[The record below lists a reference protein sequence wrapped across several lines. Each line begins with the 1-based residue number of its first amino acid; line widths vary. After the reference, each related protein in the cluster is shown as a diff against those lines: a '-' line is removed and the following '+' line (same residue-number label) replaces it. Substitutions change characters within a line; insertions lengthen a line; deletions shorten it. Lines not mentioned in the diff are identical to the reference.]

1 MNAEIVSDQ
10 RKHPR
15 ARFRNQIHTCL
26 VRESNTENILQVQ
39 KDALIVKTVNLSQEG
54 IRLELGENKT
64 FEPISQDQD

>member
-1 MNAEIVSDQ
+1 
-10 RKHPR
+10 
-15 ARFRNQIHTCL
+15 
-26 VRESNTENILQVQ
+26 VRESNTENILEVQ